1 MGNQPDWKIE
11 KQPAWLVATIK
22 KTIAELPG
30 GYAEA
35 SEWLDVTENSLFNR
49 LRADG
54 DQVFPFGWAMVL
66 QRAGGSHHIAN
77 AIAKASGGVFVP
89 LADVEEV
96 DNGDINQRL
105 MESVEWIGKHSQYL
119 RKATADGVIDRDER
133 AQIEANSYQVMAK
146 WQEHLTLLFRVFC
159 APDDI
164 SHGPS
169 NSG

>member
-11 KQPAWLVATIK
+11 KQPAWLVAAIK

-96 DNGDINQRL
+96 DNADINQRL

-164 SHGPS
+164 PHGPS

>member
-1 MGNQPDWKIE
+1 MGNQPDWKVE
-11 KQPAWLVATIK
+11 KQPAWLVAAIK

-77 AIAKASGGVFVP
+77 AIAKASSGIFVP